1 MLSGYFMKAVLII
14 LLVLPGL
21 GFAQTRAPY
30 NPIDGR
36 VTCLHYDTAEV
47 NGPVSIND
55 DYSED
60 DILKNVKDDIKYRGN
75 VEFKIGFTSIK
86 CNEALSNE
94 NRHLLSAGNVTINCL
109 YYPVLK
115 GDQLTYDK
123 ETKKATLTGHIILE
137 DKGAIKSIGKT
148 ATLDLS
154 HDKYIILS
162 LK

>member
-1 MLSGYFMKAVLII
+1 MKAVLFII
-14 LLVLPGL
+14 SFLPFL
-21 GFAQTRAPY
+21 GFAQTKSPY

-47 NGPVSIND
+47 NGPVTIND
-55 DYSED
+55 DYSEE

-86 CNEALSNE
+86 CKEALSNDTK
-94 NRHLLSAGNVTINCL
+94 HSLTAGSVIINCL

-115 GDQLTYDK
+115 GDLFTYDI

-137 DKGAIKSIGKT
+137 DKGAVKSIGKT
-148 ATLDLS
+148 AALDLS
-154 HDKYIILS
+154 HDKYVILS